1 VDWIFPDEAGPQ
13 PWLVADP
20 FGLQQA
26 ASWLRKPLQEV
37 LPRNDGLARYIADAV
52 GETRSNDLSA
62 EEWLRSLENQI
73 DLTLLADYSWSRKV
87 PLVEGF
93 LASV

>member
-1 VDWIFPDEAGPQ
+1 MVAQAIAGS
-13 PWLVADP
+13 L
-20 FGLQQA
+20 A
-26 ASWLRKPLQEV
+26 AKRW
-37 LPRNDGLARYIADAV
+37 LARYIADAI

-87 PLVEGF
+87 PLVEGY
-93 LASV
+93 LASVLRRRALLGQSGEILAGGRD